1 VFVARKTCGDTPLD
15 CRLISFTR
23 LRAPVQRDSFKKEMA
38 VASDFFDR
46 PRVHVSRNATP
57 IGMFQ
62 GLLRPSGCCQKPPA
76 GGGSS
81 FEGIPKHHLQTAAT
95 VLHQKQRPAMSD
107 SLTTVSTLQALMMGT
122 PVVPRYL
129 V

>member
-1 VFVARKTCGDTPLD
+1 MFVARKTCGDTPLD

-46 PRVHVSRNATP
+46 PRVHVIRNVTP

-62 GLLRPSGCCQKPPA
+62 GLLAAARS
-76 GGGSS
+76 
-81 FEGIPKHHLQTAAT
+81 HLQVEAAASKEFLNIT
-95 VLHQKQRPAMSD
+95 YRQLQLFCTRNSD
-107 SLTTVSTLQALMMGT
+107 LLCLTTVSTLQALMMGT